1 MSVYYEWYNAVS
13 LTVQLRPFYHRDKEL
28 PRMMLRRFKLILL
41 NFFVF
46 SAIHD
51 CETHMNRRSSCLM
64 HLDEVSLCPL
74 LNHFSFRLKL
84 GDRWREGVGRQREIW
99 NSGIKIQVRGSFFS
113 QLTFLLTT
121 LKGFLTAWSSLHRSL
136 SYNLTNLLF
145 LSEAKESCSFGEVF
159 LCHPYVVE
167 SKLNKF
173 WTEKT

>member
-1 MSVYYEWYNAVS
+1 MTKSYPELCWEDIS
-13 LTVQLRPFYHRDKEL
+13 LFYW
-28 PRMMLRRFKLILL
+28 I
-41 NFFVF
+41 FFVF

-51 CETHMNRRSSCLM
+51 CETHMNCRSSCLM

-145 LSEAKESCSFGEVF
+145 FSEARESCSFGEVF
-159 LCHPYVVE
+159 LCHPYVVK